1 MAWCCFEGRPGKL
14 AGLLWTIVAVLLGC
28 LLVYRFGDWSDLQ
41 PRWAGGLLVFGVGTS
56 IGIGLTSVLFFLAR
70 LALPAVSGVSL
81 WIEVAL
87 LSWAGYEAFRKG
99 RPTIDK
105 MASPAFPLNLFLMAA
120 LILALAVVT
129 NAMSGAWDTN
139 PFGNWD
145 AWSIW
150 NLHARFLAAGGEF
163 ASRAWS
169 AMPEAHPEYPL
180 LVSSFVARC
189 WAFGHTTSTGVP
201 IATSYLFLLALV
213 AMATG
218 GMALLR
224 SPSLG
229 LLLGLGLLGTPTV
242 LHEVPSQYADIPLA
256 CYLAGALV
264 LMLLDRPI
272 LAGVLASMAAW
283 TKDEGLA
290 FLAVLFLAT
299 IILRRRHA
307 VKLVAGALPIGILV
321 LVFKTVLV
329 RGAPSI
335 LGRSE
340 SGLLQKIGD
349 VGRYGKVMAAFASE
363 FAGMASGW
371 YHPIL
376 PVIALALLLRFDRGH
391 RRNLLF
397 CGGVFL
403 ALLLADFAVYIITPY
418 DLAWHLQ
425 TSLGRLFAQ
434 LWPCLLLAV
443 FTGLRTPE
451 SMALL
456 PAVSTSGSKPGKI
469 SRQK

>member
-1 MAWCCFEGRPGKL
+1 L
-14 AGLLWTIVAVLLGC
+14 AGLLWIVVAVLLGC
-28 LLVYRFGDWSDLQ
+28 LLVYRFGDFGDLR
-41 PRWAGGLLVFGVGTS
+41 PRWAAGLLVFGAGTAV
-56 IGIGLTSVLFFLAR
+56 GIGLTSVLFFLAR
-70 LALPAVSGVSL
+70 VALPGVPGVSL
-81 WIEVAL
+81 WVELAL
-87 LSWAGYEAFRKG
+87 LAWGAYEVYRKG
-99 RPTIDK
+99 RPTTDK
-105 MASPAFPLNLFLMAA
+105 IASRTFPLNLFLMAA
-120 LILALAVVT
+120 LMLALAVVT
-129 NAMSGAWDTN
+129 NAMSGAWDAN

-150 NLHARFLAAGGEF
+150 NLRARVLAGGGEF
-163 ASRAWS
+163 ASRAWTT
-169 AMPEAHPEYPL
+169 MPDAHPEYPL
-180 LVSSFVARC
+180 LVSAFVARC
-189 WAFGHTTSTGVP
+189 WAFGHSMLTAVP
-201 IATSYLFLLALV
+201 IATSYLFLWALV

-218 GMALLR
+218 GMAVLR
-224 SPSLG
+224 SQSLG
-229 LLLGLGLLGTPTV
+229 LLLGLGLLGTPTI

-264 LMLLDRPI
+264 LMLLDRPM

-283 TKDEGLA
+283 TKDEGIA

-299 IILRRRHA
+299 IVFKRGQAMNLA
-307 VKLVAGALPIGILV
+307 AGALPIGILV

-340 SGLLQKIGD
+340 SGLFQKVGD
-349 VGRYGKVMAAFASE
+349 IGRYGKVIAAFASE
-363 FAGMASGW
+363 FADMASGW

-376 PVIALALLLRFDRGH
+376 PVIALALLLRFDRGN
-391 RRNLLF
+391 RRDLWF
-397 CGGVFL
+397 CGGVFV
-403 ALLLADFAVYIITPY
+403 ALVLADFSVYIVTPY

-443 FTGLRTPE
+443 FAGLRTPE

-456 PAVSTSGSKPGKI
+456 PSPSAAVAKPAKI
-469 SRQK
+469 ARQKQSR

>member
-1 MAWCCFEGRPGKL
+1 L
-14 AGLLWTIVAVLLGC
+14 AGLLWAIVAVLLGS
-28 LLVYRFGDWSDLQ
+28 LLVYRFGDWADLQ
-41 PRWAGGLLVFGVGTS
+41 PRWAAGLLVFGVGTS
-56 IGIGLTSVLFFLAR
+56 VGIGLTSVLFFLAR
-70 LALPAVSGVSL
+70 LVLPSVSGVSL

-99 RPTIDK
+99 RPTTDK
-105 MASPAFPLNLFLMAA
+105 MASPAFPLNLFLIAA

-129 NAMSGAWDTN
+129 NAMSGAWDAN

-150 NLHARFLAAGGEF
+150 NLHARFLAAGGGF

-189 WAFGHTTSTGVP
+189 WALGHTTATAVP

-213 AMATG
+213 GMATG
-218 GMALLR
+218 GIALLR
-224 SPSLG
+224 SQSLG

-299 IILRRRHA
+299 IVLRRRHA
-307 VKLVAGALPIGILV
+307 VTLLAGALPIGILV

-340 SGLLQKIGD
+340 S
-349 VGRYGKVMAAFASE
+349 AAFAGE

-403 ALLLADFAVYIITPY
+403 ALLLADFAVYIVTPY

-443 FTGLRTPE
+443 FAGLRTPE

-456 PAVSTSGSKPGKI
+456 PAVSASGSKPGKI
-469 SRQK
+469 SRQKQSR